1 MSLHRWED
9 ALAVYNE
16 LQQEN
21 PTDLYMLLQKAI
33 IYDELGRHQEA
44 IDCYQS
50 LRNSGQN
57 HRNIIYRIIEN
68 LKAMGRIKE
77 AAALGLEWRQMMEN
91 TDHPNQGS
99 V

>member
-1 MSLHRWED
+1 MHLHLWRD
-9 ALAVYNE
+9 ALAIYDQ

-21 PTDLYMLLQKAI
+21 PTDLYILLQKAI
-33 IYDELGRHQEA
+33 IFDELGRHQEA
-44 IDCYQS
+44 IDCYQG

-77 AAALGLEWRQMMEN
+77 TARALGLEWHHDGRY
-91 TDHPNQGS
+91 
-99 V
+99 